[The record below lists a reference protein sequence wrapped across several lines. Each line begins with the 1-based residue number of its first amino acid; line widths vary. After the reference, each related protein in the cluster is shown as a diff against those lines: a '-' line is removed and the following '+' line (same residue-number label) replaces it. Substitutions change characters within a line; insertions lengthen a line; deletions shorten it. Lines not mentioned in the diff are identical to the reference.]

1 MALHHQDSVTTDRWF
16 LGTRLR
22 VVSGAAATDGQLAI
36 LEQWAPKGFSPPLH
50 VHHRE
55 DTALHVLDGELTV
68 LVGEITR
75 SVGPGEATWLPRDV
89 PHTFR
94 VDSGSAH
101 FLEYATPGG
110 IEGFHIDASE
120 PADAP
125 GLPEPAEPDI
135 PLLVAAFAR
144 HGGEILGPPL
154 PSDPTPPDTI
164 LTA

>member
-1 MALHHQDSVTTDRWF
+1 MSD
-16 LGTRLR
+16 
-22 VVSGAAATDGQLAI
+22 AAATEGQLTI

-68 LVGEITR
+68 LVGDVTR
-75 SVGPGEATWLPRDV
+75 SVGPGEATWPPRDV
-89 PHTFR
+89 PDTFR

-110 IEGFHIDASE
+110 VEDFHIEASD

-125 GLPEPAEPDI
+125 GLPEPANPTSRSLSRRSPATAARSSAHHCRPI
-135 PLLVAAFAR
+135 PHR
-144 HGGEILGPPL
+144 QPERGRRRPPL
-154 PSDPTPPDTI
+154 GRPTSVRQRPGH
-164 LTA
+164 